1 MDFQTVYLGDMHH
14 FSQIRIFLVV
24 AKAHSLMCPGSCD
37 GIMHRK
43 KNYVT
48 NSTHPT
54 WHLVTDR

>member
-37 GIMHRK
+37 GIMHGK
-43 KNYVT
+43 KIMLQT
-48 NSTHPT
+48 AHPQ
-54 WHLVTDR
+54 HGI

>member
-14 FSQIRIFLVV
+14 FSQIRIFLLV

-43 KNYVT
+43 KLCYKQHTPNMA
-48 NSTHPT
+48 SS
-54 WHLVTDR
+54 D